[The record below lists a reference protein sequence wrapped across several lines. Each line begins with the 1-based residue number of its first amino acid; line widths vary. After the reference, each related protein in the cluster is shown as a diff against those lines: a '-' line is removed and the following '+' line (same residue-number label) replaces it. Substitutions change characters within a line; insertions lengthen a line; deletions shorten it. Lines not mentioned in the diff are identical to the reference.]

1 MNINGVILTQEA
13 CDTLLS
19 LQADDN
25 SLLKTNITDIT
36 TMAKKMAIEGA
47 FNTNDA
53 KSELSNIAFLFSL
66 CDMLESLFARTDN

>member
-19 LQADDN
+19 LQAEDN
-25 SLLKTNITDIT
+25 SLLKSNIRDIT

-47 FNTNDA
+47 FSIDNA
-53 KSELSNIAFLFSL
+53 KQELSNIAFLFSL
-66 CDMLESLFARTDN
+66 CDMFESLFAKGDG